1 MAVSADC
8 DVQRFASN
16 VPKLADEDRALV
28 LALLKRTRLQPG
40 RWDMPSDVQQC
51 VGVNPTA
58 SDGMAAEKCAIFL
71 RFPYYSIQKAKGPA
85 QYRSCTG
92 KHPLSLLQYFYNL
105 ESTGKR
111 DLDQVIRK
119 VGLFQQADIVH
130 VSQLWAGIVNF
141 RPYPPERKAS
151 NDNVLMSS

>member
-1 MAVSADC
+1 MTFSANYDF
-8 DVQRFASN
+8 QRFASN

-40 RWDMPSDVQQC
+40 RWDMPGDVQRC

-58 SDGMAAEKCAIFL
+58 SDGIAAEKSAIFL
-71 RFPYYSIQKAKGPA
+71 RFPYYSMQKAKGPTQPRA
-85 QYRSCTG
+85 GTG

-111 DLDQVIRK
+111 DLDQVIGK
-119 VGLFQQADIVH
+119 VGLFQQGDIVH
-130 VSQLWAGIVNF
+130 VSQLWAVIVNF
-141 RPYPPERKAS
+141 RPYLVRAKRARIKC
-151 NDNVLMSS
+151 